1 MTVLFL
7 FLVLVAALAAWGLVA
22 TVWQL
27 PIDGFRQT
35 PMRDPVDWTSGA
47 SPVIR

>member
-1 MTVLFL
+1 MTVLTL
-7 FLVLVAALAAWGLVA
+7 FLILIVALAVWGLVA

-27 PIDGFRQT
+27 PIDGFRQVPT
-35 PMRDPVDWTSGA
+35 RDPVDWTSGA